1 MQRRSPEEAAGV
13 GAQTS
18 CAEAAEA
25 IGRRMA
31 SEDARTELLSLTR
44 SAAALLRWEEEI
56 SGLGVAPAVARTGA
70 SVAEP
75 AGTPA
80 AAVPPAS
87 DAVHEARSLRVLAEE
102 AAVCQACRLHE
113 GRTRS
118 VFARGDEQ
126 AEIVFI
132 GEGPGYN
139 EDQEGVPFVG
149 QAGELLDKMVLA
161 MGYEREAVYICN
173 VVKCRPPQNRAPSE
187 DEAAA
192 CAPFLDAQLAQV
204 SPSVIVALGRSAAM
218 RLGCVEPEGRG
229 WRGKWSSYRG
239 VPVMATYH
247 PAYLLRTPAAK
258 RQVWDD
264 LQAVLAR
271 IGRPLPRGR

>member
-1 MQRRSPEEAAGV
+1 VSARRETSRLEA
-13 GAQTS
+13 S
-18 CAEAAEA
+18 CAQGAEA
-25 IGRRMA
+25 IGRRMV
-31 SEDARTELLSLTR
+31 SEDARAELLALTR

-56 SGLGVAPAVARTGA
+56 SGCGVAPAPARSRVVDEGAALGDVA
-70 SVAEP
+70 
-75 AGTPA
+75 
-80 AAVPPAS
+80 PAS
-87 DAVHEARSLRVLAEE
+87 GDSPRSLSVWAQE
-102 AAVCQACRLHE
+102 AADCRGCRLHE

-118 VFARGDEQ
+118 VFARGSEQ

-132 GEGPGYN
+132 GEGPGYH
-139 EDQEGVPFVG
+139 EDREGLPFVG
-149 QAGELLDKMVLA
+149 QAGALLDKMIVA
-161 MGYEREAVYICN
+161 MGYERDAVYICN
-173 VVKCRPPQNRAPSE
+173 VVKCRPPENRAPHE

-192 CAPFLDAQLAQV
+192 CSRFLDAQVAQV
-204 SPSVIVALGRSAAM
+204 APRAIVALGRSAAE
-218 RLGCVEPEGRG
+218 RLGCIEPEGRG

-271 IGRPLPRGR
+271 LGRALPGGR